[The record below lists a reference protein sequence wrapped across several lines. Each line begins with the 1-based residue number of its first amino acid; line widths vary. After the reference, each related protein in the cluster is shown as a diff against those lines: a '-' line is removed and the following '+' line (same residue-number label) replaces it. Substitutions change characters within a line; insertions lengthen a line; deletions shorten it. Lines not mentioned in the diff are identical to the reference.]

1 MEKQQLMLR
10 GIEHHSEIER
20 LELFNVEEL
29 ETRLEMA
36 VAANGSCASQGG
48 PHNMGPKDP
57 QPSNSGC
64 W

>member
-10 GIEHHSEIER
+10 GIEHLSEVER

-36 VAANGSCASQGG
+36 AVSAGANGTC
-48 PHNMGPKDP
+48 NK
-57 QPSNSGC
+57 GC
-64 W
+64 TKATVTVEVNLACW